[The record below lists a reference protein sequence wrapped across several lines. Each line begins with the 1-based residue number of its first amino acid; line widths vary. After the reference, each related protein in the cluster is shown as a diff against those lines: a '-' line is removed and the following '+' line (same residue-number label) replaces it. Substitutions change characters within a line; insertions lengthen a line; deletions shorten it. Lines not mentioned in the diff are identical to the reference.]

1 MKLVTEHLADA
12 ANFERWAEAESDPG
26 LKKQLLEQAAAY
38 RKLRPGSSQV
48 SWSSAP
54 AEADRVR
61 LGGALSAL
69 HDSPRAQ
76 QRPQDTRA

>member
-38 RKLRPGSSQV
+38 RKLAQDRAKSLGVPLPPKPTGS
-48 SWSSAP
+48 A
-54 AEADRVR
+54 
-61 LGGALSAL
+61 
-69 HDSPRAQ
+69 
-76 QRPQDTRA
+76 